1 MTVECICNVHCQVF
15 NVITVEI
22 LGSKE
27 VLYVTND
34 ISDEFVLLL
43 YRALWCLDDV
53 PFRNKIPHLKKLPGQ
68 VYTIDEQ
75 CQRVFGSNSGYCR
88 GVSEVAC
95 FIYN

>member
-1 MTVECICNVHCQVF
+1 MF
-15 NVITVEI
+15 NVISVITI

-34 ISDEFVLLL
+34 ISDEFVVLL

-53 PFRNKIPHLKKLPGQ
+53 PFRNKLRHLKQLPGQ

-75 CQRVFGSNSGYCR
+75 CQREFGSNSGYCR
-88 GVSEVAC
+88 GVSGLVC